1 MLDFWATWCGPCISE
16 MPYMQ
21 KAFEKYSAEGFTI
34 LSLSF
39 DLARD
44 DVEKFRSEGDWPM
57 PWLHVF
63 VEQGAESEFATG
75 MDVVNI
81 PRAILIGRDGTI
93 LATNESLRG
102 ERLDETLSRVLRGE
116 N

>member
-1 MLDFWATWCGPCISE
+1 
-16 MPYMQ
+16 
-21 KAFEKYSAEGFTI
+21 
-34 LSLSF
+34 
-39 DLARD
+39 
-44 DVEKFRSEGDWPM
+44 M

-63 VEQGAESEFATG
+63 VEQGAESELATDL
-75 MDVVNI
+75 DVVNI